1 MGIGA
6 WESLPNAKI
15 TIAIPHVG
23 LVFFEWAVRLRELM
37 MPSGTII
44 QSLKGLPI
52 DFARNKLVKLSME
65 NKSDYIF
72 FLDSDVTCPAD
83 TLYKLL
89 SDNLPIVSGIYR
101 NKTDGLPAAW
111 RLIPNPTPTGKYAPL
126 SSFGGDGHLE
136 KVDVVGMGCCLINME
151 VFKRVKYPWFKWGI
165 DIYSSGVSEDFAF
178 CEKAK
183 EAGLPTYIDCR
194 VICEHEELAVLGT
207 DFKQMKKTTL

>member
-1 MGIGA
+1 MRPA
-6 WESLPNAKI
+6 
-15 TIAIPHVG
+15 
-23 LVFFEWAVRLRELM
+23 
-37 MPSGTII
+37 GTII
-44 QSLKGLPI
+44 QSLKGLPT
-52 DFARNKLVKLSME
+52 DFARNKLVKLAMD

-72 FLDSDVTCPAD
+72 FLDSDVVCPAD
-83 TLYKLL
+83 AIYKLL

-126 SSFGGDGHLE
+126 NGFGGDGALE
-136 KVDVVGMGCCLINME
+136 KVDVVGMGACLINME

-194 VICEHEELAVLGT
+194 VICEHEELAVLGA